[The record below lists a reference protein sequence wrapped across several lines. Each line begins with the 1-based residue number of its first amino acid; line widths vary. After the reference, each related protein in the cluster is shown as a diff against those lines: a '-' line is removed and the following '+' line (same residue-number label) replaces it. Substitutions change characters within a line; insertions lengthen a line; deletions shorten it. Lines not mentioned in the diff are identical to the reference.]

1 MKLVVLSFWIL
12 TMAPLFP
19 TAAHAGECVVL
30 LHGLARSANSLLV
43 MEWRLKRA
51 GYDVVN
57 VDYPSKEATIEDLA
71 DRAIPEALEI
81 CREAETVHFVTHS
94 MGGILL
100 RYYMERIEAPFE
112 RMGRTVMMGPPNHGT
127 PVIDHLNDLPGFEIW
142 NGIAGMQLGT
152 GPESLPNKL
161 GPVDFELGVIAGE
174 QSLNPLLSS
183 VIEGPDD
190 GKVGVASTKVEGMTD
205 HIVMPVTHTFMMNN
219 PNVVEQVLAFLE
231 TGAFKR

>member
-1 MKLVVLSFWIL
+1 MTTFIPS
-12 TMAPLFP
+12 
-19 TAAHAGECVVL
+19 AARAGECVVL

-43 MEWRLKRA
+43 MEWSLKRA

-71 DRAIPEALEI
+71 DRAIPEALYS
-81 CREAETVHFVTHS
+81 CRKAETVHFVTHS

-100 RYYMERIEAPFE
+100 RYYMDRVEKPPA

-127 PVIDHLNDLPGFEIW
+127 PVIDQLTDLPGFEFW

-152 GPESLPNKL
+152 GPDSLPNQL
-161 GPVDFELGVIAGE
+161 GPVNFEVGIIAGE

-183 VIEGPDD
+183 LIDGPDD
-190 GKVGVASTKVEGMTD
+190 GKVGVESTKVEGMAD

-219 PNVVEQVLAFLE
+219 PNVIEQVTTFLK
-231 TGAFKR
+231 TGAFKRDP